1 MNIKQDILIEL
12 IRERE
17 RITLLIAE
25 LQQELSLIE
34 KIIERR
40 SSEDVDETKR
50 YSSVTKFSALKPQ
63 KALER
68 IFKENQTTNFLPNQ
82 LSVELMRMAKQ
93 GQLISQSKNLL
104 NVVHTALKALVK
116 KGLVIKHAELNPPR
130 YRWNIEGLESYKKEM
145 TEEET
150 EQKN

>member
-116 KGLVIKHAELNPPR
+116 KGLIIKHTQMDPPR
-130 YRWNIEGLESYKKEM
+130 YRWKSEVTEIIEED
-145 TEEET
+145 
-150 EQKN
+150 KNQADKTNE